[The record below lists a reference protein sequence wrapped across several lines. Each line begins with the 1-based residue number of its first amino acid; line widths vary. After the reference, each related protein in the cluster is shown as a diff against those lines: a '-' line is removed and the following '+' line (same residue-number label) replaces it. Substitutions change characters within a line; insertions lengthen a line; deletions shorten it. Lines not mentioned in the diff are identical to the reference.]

1 MCIPSWGYCDLGVF
15 AWEGKHVLFY
25 VGHVLDIAGEVY
37 ISMGFEMNILL
48 LLRDGM
54 NEKLWL
60 TR

>member
-1 MCIPSWGYCDLGVF
+1 MF
-15 AWEGKHVLFY
+15 AWEGKHVFLY
-25 VGHVLDIAGEVY
+25 VGHMLDIAGGVY
-37 ISMGFEMNILL
+37 ISMGFEMHILL